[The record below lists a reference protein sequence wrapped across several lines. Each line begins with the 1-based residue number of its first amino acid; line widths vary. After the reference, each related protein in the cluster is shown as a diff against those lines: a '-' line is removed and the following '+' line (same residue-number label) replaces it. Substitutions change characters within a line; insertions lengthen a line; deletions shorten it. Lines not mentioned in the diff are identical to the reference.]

1 MRTSFPIDTD
11 ANHSTWK
18 EFPTDLSHRLHN
30 LSAFTFHLSVSY
42 AYVLLSKKNN
52 KQRPYVLLYLCLKKE
67 TASLCTFVF
76 MSKNIVSI
84 HNKMINLTLAICVYN
99 AEKYIKE
106 TLESVMAQ
114 TMQDFHLLIV
124 NDCSTDSS
132 VAVIEK
138 FFTEHPRQYEIVTIE
153 KNGGIAKA
161 RNFAISYATTK
172 YFLFIDS
179 DDLSEPTLVEKE
191 YVAITSDSDLIGV
204 SCWND
209 FIDAKSQKVH
219 GGTFLGEKSKENFIE
234 KANKKKLIFL
244 PIHTMFNREYAI
256 KAGNICITGF
266 PEGKPRYQDFCEEL
280 DMWTR
285 MSDFHTEG
293 KAIIALPE
301 VLYHYRKM
309 DGLSSNHFNM
319 ILKMRYTK
327 KNLLLRRSGK
337 KELTFIEFYESLSAK
352 EIKGLKKD
360 ALAAD
365 ALRNGVFY
373 LKHKNVLKAAWEIMK
388 SICYRPGYIFD
399 KLKHNFF
406 KKK

>member
-1 MRTSFPIDTD
+1 MSNNGKMTD
-11 ANHSTWK
+11 
-18 EFPTDLSHRLHN
+18 
-30 LSAFTFHLSVSY
+30 
-42 AYVLLSKKNN
+42 
-52 KQRPYVLLYLCLKKE
+52 
-67 TASLCTFVF
+67 
-76 MSKNIVSI
+76 
-84 HNKMINLTLAICVYN
+84 LTLAICVYN

-124 NDCSTDSS
+124 NDCSTDNS

-138 FFTEHPRQYEIVTIE
+138 FFAEHPKQYEIITLE
-153 KNGGIAKA
+153 KNGGIANA
-161 RNFAISYATTK
+161 RNFAIAHATTK

-179 DDLSEPTLVEKE
+179 DDLLEPTLVEKE
-191 YVAITSDSDLIGV
+191 HTAITSDNDLIGV

-209 FIDAKSQKVH
+209 FIDTKGRKVH
-219 GGTFLGEKSKENFIE
+219 GGTFLGEKTKEAFIE
-234 KANKKKLIFL
+234 KASKRKLMFL

-256 KAGNICITGF
+256 KAGSICINGF
-266 PEGKPRYQDFCEEL
+266 PDGKPRYQDFCEEL

-285 MSDFHTEG
+285 MSDFYTEG

-301 VLYHYRKM
+301 ILYHYRKM

-327 KNLLLRRSGK
+327 KNLLLRRSGE
-337 KELTFIEFYESLSAK
+337 KELTFIEFYDSLTPK

-373 LKHKNVLKAAWEIMK
+373 LKRKNIFKAAWEIMK
-388 SICYRPGYIFD
+388 SIWYRPGYIFD

>member
-1 MRTSFPIDTD
+1 MTD
-11 ANHSTWK
+11 
-18 EFPTDLSHRLHN
+18 
-30 LSAFTFHLSVSY
+30 
-42 AYVLLSKKNN
+42 
-52 KQRPYVLLYLCLKKE
+52 
-67 TASLCTFVF
+67 
-76 MSKNIVSI
+76 
-84 HNKMINLTLAICVYN
+84 LTLAICVYN

-124 NDCSTDSS
+124 NDCSTDDSIRI
-132 VAVIEK
+132 IER
-138 FFTEHPRQYEIVTIE
+138 FFAEHPRQVEIVTLNE
-153 KNGGIAKA
+153 NGGIANA
-161 RNFAISYATTK
+161 RNYAISYAKTN
-172 YFLFIDS
+172 YLLFIDS
-179 DDLSEPTLVEKE
+179 DDLLESTLVEKE
-191 YVAITSDSDLIGV
+191 YKTITADKDLIGV

-209 FIDAKSQKVH
+209 FIDFKGKKVH
-219 GGTFLGEKSKENFIE
+219 GGTFLGEKNKEAFIE
-234 KANKKKLIFL
+234 KASKKKLIFL
-244 PIHTMFNREYAI
+244 PIHTMFDREHAI
-256 KAGNICITGF
+256 KAGSICIKGF

-280 DMWTR
+280 DLWTR
-285 MSDFHTEG
+285 MSDFYAEG

-327 KNLLLRRSGK
+327 TNLLRRRNGE
-337 KELTFIEFYESLSAK
+337 KELTFIEFYESLSEK
-352 EIKGLKKD
+352 EIKRLKRD

-373 LKHKNVLKAAWEIMK
+373 LKRKNLIKGTLEIIK
-388 SICYRPGYIFD
+388 SIWYRPWYIFD

>member
-1 MRTSFPIDTD
+1 MT
-11 ANHSTWK
+11 
-18 EFPTDLSHRLHN
+18 
-30 LSAFTFHLSVSY
+30 
-42 AYVLLSKKNN
+42 
-52 KQRPYVLLYLCLKKE
+52 
-67 TASLCTFVF
+67 
-76 MSKNIVSI
+76 
-84 HNKMINLTLAICVYN
+84 NLTLAICVYN

-124 NDCSTDSS
+124 DDCSTDAGI
-132 VAVIEK
+132 AVIEE
-138 FFTEHPRQYEIVTIE
+138 FFAKHPRQYDLVTLPQ
-153 KNGGIAKA
+153 NGGIANA
-161 RNFAISYATTK
+161 RHFAIEHATTK

-179 DDLSEPTLVEKE
+179 DDLLEPTLVEKE
-191 YVAITSDSDLIGV
+191 YTAITNDNDLIGV

-209 FIDAKSQKVH
+209 FIDNNGKKVH
-219 GGTFLGEKSKENFIE
+219 GGTFLGEKTKEAFIE
-234 KANKKKLIFL
+234 KASKRKLIFL
-244 PIHTMFNREYAI
+244 PIHTMFERKYAI
-256 KAGNICITGF
+256 EAGSICINGF

-285 MSDFHTEG
+285 MSDFYAKG
-293 KAIIALPE
+293 KAIITLSE

-327 KNLLLRRSGK
+327 KNLLLRRGDE
-337 KELTFIEFYESLSAK
+337 KELTFTQFYDSLSEK
-352 EIKGLKKD
+352 EIKRLKRD

-373 LKHKNVLKAAWEIMK
+373 LKRKSFFKGIWEVIK
-388 SICYRPGYIFD
+388 SIYYRPGYILD

>member
-1 MRTSFPIDTD
+1 MTD
-11 ANHSTWK
+11 
-18 EFPTDLSHRLHN
+18 
-30 LSAFTFHLSVSY
+30 
-42 AYVLLSKKNN
+42 
-52 KQRPYVLLYLCLKKE
+52 
-67 TASLCTFVF
+67 
-76 MSKNIVSI
+76 
-84 HNKMINLTLAICVYN
+84 LTLAICVYN

-124 NDCSTDSS
+124 NDCSTDCS
-132 VAVIEK
+132 VAVIEG
-138 FFTEHPRQYEIVTIE
+138 FFAEHPRQYEIVTLE

-179 DDLSEPTLVEKE
+179 DDLLEPTLVEKE
-191 YVAITSDSDLIGV
+191 YRAITSNSDLIGV

-209 FIDAKSQKVH
+209 FIDAKGRKVH
-219 GGTFLGEKSKENFIE
+219 GGTFLGEKSKETFIE
-234 KANKKKLIFL
+234 KAGKRKLIFL
-244 PIHTMFNREYAI
+244 PIHTMFDREYAI
-256 KAGNICITGF
+256 KAGSICIKGF

-285 MSDFHTEG
+285 MSDFHMEG

-327 KNLLLRRSGK
+327 QNLLRRRSGE
-337 KELTFIEFYESLSAK
+337 KELTFIEFYDSLSEKA
-352 EIKGLKKD
+352 IKGLKKD
-360 ALAAD
+360 AKAAD
-365 ALRNGVFY
+365 AMRNGVFY
-373 LKHKNVLKAAWEIMK
+373 LKRRNIFKAAWEISK

>member
-1 MRTSFPIDTD
+1 M
-11 ANHSTWK
+11 N
-18 EFPTDLSHRLHN
+18 
-30 LSAFTFHLSVSY
+30 
-42 AYVLLSKKNN
+42 
-52 KQRPYVLLYLCLKKE
+52 
-67 TASLCTFVF
+67 
-76 MSKNIVSI
+76 
-84 HNKMINLTLAICVYN
+84 NLTLAICVYN

-124 NDCSTDSS
+124 NDCSTDGS
-132 VAVIEK
+132 VAVIEE
-138 FFTEHPRQYEIVTIE
+138 FFTEHPRQYEIVTLE
-153 KNGGIAKA
+153 KNGGIAKV
-161 RNFAISYATTK
+161 RNFAISYAATK

-179 DDLSEPTLVEKE
+179 DDLLEPTLVEKE
-191 YVAITSDSDLIGV
+191 YRAITSDSDLIGV

-209 FIDAKSQKVH
+209 FIDAKGQKVH

-234 KANKKKLIFL
+234 KASKRKLIFL

-256 KAGNICITGF
+256 KAGSICIKGF
-266 PEGKPRYQDFCEEL
+266 PEGGSRYQDFCEEL
-280 DMWTR
+280 DLWTR

-327 KNLLLRRSGK
+327 KNLLLRRCGE

-352 EIKGLKKD
+352 EIKKLKRD
-360 ALAAD
+360 AKAAD

-373 LKHKNVLKAAWEIMK
+373 LKRKNIFKAAWEIMK
-388 SICYRPGYIFD
+388 SIYYRPGYIFD

>member
-1 MRTSFPIDTD
+1 MT
-11 ANHSTWK
+11 
-18 EFPTDLSHRLHN
+18 
-30 LSAFTFHLSVSY
+30 
-42 AYVLLSKKNN
+42 
-52 KQRPYVLLYLCLKKE
+52 
-67 TASLCTFVF
+67 
-76 MSKNIVSI
+76 
-84 HNKMINLTLAICVYN
+84 NLTIAICLYN
-99 AEKYIKE
+99 AEKYIRE

-114 TMQDFHLLIV
+114 TMKDFHLLIV
-124 NDCSTDSS
+124 NDCSTDGS
-132 VAVIEK
+132 VAVVEE
-138 FFTEHPRQYEIVTIE
+138 FFAQHPRQHEIVTLE

-161 RNFAISYATTK
+161 RNFAIAHADTE

-179 DDLSEPTLVEKE
+179 DDLLESTLVEKE
-191 YVAITSDSDLIGV
+191 YSTITQDKELIGV

-209 FIDAKSQKVH
+209 FIDEKSKKVH
-219 GGTFLGEKSKENFIE
+219 GGTFLGEKSKEGFIE
-234 KANKKKLIFL
+234 KASRKKLIFL
-244 PIHTMFNREYAI
+244 PIHTMFKREYAI
-256 KAGNICITGF
+256 KAGSICIHGF
-266 PEGKPRYQDFCEEL
+266 PEGRPRYQDFCEEL
-280 DMWTR
+280 DLWTR
-285 MSDFHTEG
+285 MSDFYTEG

-327 KNLLLRRSGK
+327 KNLLLRRSGE

-352 EIKGLKKD
+352 EIKRLKKD

-373 LKHKNVLKAAWEIMK
+373 LKRKNIFKAVWEIMK
-388 SICYRPGYIFD
+388 SIYYRPGYIFD

>member
-1 MRTSFPIDTD
+1 MT
-11 ANHSTWK
+11 
-18 EFPTDLSHRLHN
+18 
-30 LSAFTFHLSVSY
+30 
-42 AYVLLSKKNN
+42 
-52 KQRPYVLLYLCLKKE
+52 
-67 TASLCTFVF
+67 
-76 MSKNIVSI
+76 
-84 HNKMINLTLAICVYN
+84 NLTLAICVYN

-124 NDCSTDSS
+124 NDCSTDESL
-132 VAVIEK
+132 AVIEK
-138 FFTEHPRQYEIVTIE
+138 FFAEHPRQVEIITLT
-153 KNGGIAKA
+153 NNRGAANA
-161 RNFAISYATTK
+161 RNFAISHATTK

-179 DDLSEPTLVEKE
+179 DDRLEPTLIEKE
-191 YVAITSDSDLIGV
+191 YTAISNDDALIGV

-209 FIDAKSQKVH
+209 FIDAKGKKIH
-219 GGTFLGEKSKENFIE
+219 GGTFLGEKTKEAFIE
-234 KANKKKLIFL
+234 KASKRKLIFL
-244 PIHTMFNREYAI
+244 PIHTMFDRDYAI
-256 KAGNICITGF
+256 KAGNIRIDGF

-285 MSDFHTEG
+285 MSDFYKQG

-327 KNLLLRRSGK
+327 YNLLRRRSGE

-352 EIKGLKKD
+352 EIKKLKRD

-373 LKHKNVLKAAWEIMK
+373 LKRKNIFKAAWEIIK
-388 SICYRPGYIFD
+388 SIYYRPGYILD

>member
-1 MRTSFPIDTD
+1 MT
-11 ANHSTWK
+11 
-18 EFPTDLSHRLHN
+18 
-30 LSAFTFHLSVSY
+30 
-42 AYVLLSKKNN
+42 
-52 KQRPYVLLYLCLKKE
+52 
-67 TASLCTFVF
+67 
-76 MSKNIVSI
+76 
-84 HNKMINLTLAICVYN
+84 NLTLAICVYN

-114 TMQDFHLLIV
+114 TMQDFHLLII
-124 NDCSTDSS
+124 NDCSTDAS
-132 VAVIEK
+132 VAFIEE
-138 FFTEHPRQYEIVTIE
+138 FFAEHPREYKLITLE
-153 KNGGIAKA
+153 KNRGIANA
-161 RNFAISYATTK
+161 RNFAIAHATTK

-179 DDLSEPTLVEKE
+179 DDLLEPTLVEKE
-191 YVAITSDSDLIGV
+191 HTAITSDNDLIGV

-209 FIDAKSQKVH
+209 FIDNKGKKVH
-219 GGTFLGEKSKENFIE
+219 GGTFLGERTKEAFIE
-234 KANKKKLIFL
+234 KASKRKLIFL

-256 KAGNICITGF
+256 KAGSICIKGF

-327 KNLLLRRSGK
+327 QNLLRRRRGE
-337 KELTFIEFYESLSAK
+337 KELTFIEFYDSLTPK

-360 ALAAD
+360 AKAAD

-373 LKHKNVLKAAWEIMK
+373 LKRKSFFKGIWEVIK
-388 SICYRPGYIFD
+388 SIYYRPGYIFD

>member
-1 MRTSFPIDTD
+1 MTD
-11 ANHSTWK
+11 
-18 EFPTDLSHRLHN
+18 
-30 LSAFTFHLSVSY
+30 
-42 AYVLLSKKNN
+42 
-52 KQRPYVLLYLCLKKE
+52 
-67 TASLCTFVF
+67 
-76 MSKNIVSI
+76 
-84 HNKMINLTLAICVYN
+84 LTLAICVYN

-124 NDCSTDSS
+124 NDCSTDGS
-132 VAVIEK
+132 VAIIEK
-138 FFTEHPRQYEIVTIE
+138 FFAEQPRQVEIVTLE
-153 KNGGIAKA
+153 KNGGIANA
-161 RNFAISYATTK
+161 RNFAISYANTK

-179 DDLSEPTLVEKE
+179 DDLLEATLVEKE
-191 YVAITSDSDLIGV
+191 HTAITGDRDLIGV

-209 FIDAKSQKVH
+209 FIDAKGRKVH
-219 GGTFLGEKSKENFIE
+219 GGTFLGEKSKEDFIE
-234 KANKKKLIFL
+234 KASKKKLIFL

-266 PEGKPRYQDFCEEL
+266 PEGKPRHQDFCEEL
-280 DMWTR
+280 DLWTR
-285 MSDFHTEG
+285 MSDFYTEE
-293 KAIIALPE
+293 KAIITLSE

-337 KELTFIEFYESLSAK
+337 KELTFIEFYDSLSEK
-352 EIKGLKKD
+352 EIKGLKRD
-360 ALAAD
+360 AKAAD

-373 LKHKNVLKAAWEIMK
+373 LKRKNIFRAAWEIMK
-388 SICYRPGYIFD
+388 SIYYRPGYIFD

>member
-1 MRTSFPIDTD
+1 
-11 ANHSTWK
+11 
-18 EFPTDLSHRLHN
+18 
-30 LSAFTFHLSVSY
+30 
-42 AYVLLSKKNN
+42 
-52 KQRPYVLLYLCLKKE
+52 
-67 TASLCTFVF
+67 
-76 MSKNIVSI
+76 
-84 HNKMINLTLAICVYN
+84 MINLTLAICVYN

-132 VAVIEK
+132 VAVIEE
-138 FFTEHPRQYEIVTIE
+138 FFTEHPRQYEIVTLE
-153 KNGGIAKA
+153 KNGGIAKV
-161 RNFAISYATTK
+161 RNFAISYAATK

-179 DDLSEPTLVEKE
+179 DDLLEPTLVEKE
-191 YVAITSDSDLIGV
+191 YRAITSDSDLIGV

-209 FIDAKSQKVH
+209 FIDAKGQKVH

-234 KANKKKLIFL
+234 KASKRKLIFL

-327 KNLLLRRSGK
+327 KNLLLRRSGE
-337 KELTFIEFYESLSAK
+337 KELTFIEFYDSLSEK
-352 EIKGLKKD
+352 EIKGLKHD

-373 LKHKNVLKAAWEIMK
+373 LKHKNVLKAAWEIVK

>member
-1 MRTSFPIDTD
+1 MT
-11 ANHSTWK
+11 
-18 EFPTDLSHRLHN
+18 
-30 LSAFTFHLSVSY
+30 Y
-42 AYVLLSKKNN
+42 
-52 KQRPYVLLYLCLKKE
+52 
-67 TASLCTFVF
+67 
-76 MSKNIVSI
+76 
-84 HNKMINLTLAICVYN
+84 LTLAICVYN

-124 NDCSTDSS
+124 NDCSTDNS
-132 VAVIEK
+132 VDVIEQ
-138 FFTEHPRQYEIVTIE
+138 FFAEHPRQHEVITLE
-153 KNGGIAKA
+153 KNGGIANA
-161 RNFAISYATTK
+161 RNFATAHANTK

-179 DDLSEPTLVEKE
+179 DDLLEPALVEKE
-191 YVAITSDSDLIGV
+191 YIAITEDSDLIGV

-209 FIDAKSQKVH
+209 FIDAKGRKVH
-219 GGTFLGEKSKENFIE
+219 GGTFLGEKTKEAFIE
-234 KANKKKLIFL
+234 KASKRKLIFL

-256 KAGNICITGF
+256 KAGSICTNGF
-266 PEGKPRYQDFCEEL
+266 PNGKPRYQDFCEEL

-327 KNLLLRRSGK
+327 YNLLRRRDGE
-337 KELTFIEFYESLSAK
+337 KELTFIEFYDSLTPK
-352 EIKGLKKD
+352 EIKRLKKD
-360 ALAAD
+360 AKAAD
-365 ALRNGVFY
+365 ALRNGAFY
-373 LKHKNVLKAAWEIMK
+373 LKRKNIFKSAWEISK
-388 SICYRPGYIFD
+388 SIYYRPGYIFD